1 MEFSMRKVLVVLMG
15 IIFLAGCTGVDG
27 KSKKPPEGSVGLLTG
42 ALIGGLVGSV
52 AESGPWGI
60 VVTVAGILGGGY
72 LGYQLELNLNKIDR
86 QRMQETTQMSLENT
100 QVGVT
105 NVWDNPDTGHFGTVT
120 PTRTFR
126 GIGGEICRDFSQTVE
141 IDGERYQATGTACR
155 EKDGLWLMEEVEA

>member
-1 MEFSMRKVLVVLMG
+1 MG

-42 ALIGGLVGSV
+42 ALIGGLMGDVVGGGTLGTL
-52 AESGPWGI
+52 ATI
-60 VVTVAGILGGGY
+60 AGIFGGAIV
-72 LGYQLELNLNKIDR
+72 GYQLELNLNKIDR
-86 QRMQETTQMSLENT
+86 QRMQETTQISLENT
-100 QVGVT
+100 QAGVT
-105 NVWDNPDTGHFGTVT
+105 NVWANPDSGHFGTVT